1 MKSPC
6 FGRGLSP
13 RHRARAFAWM
23 AGAALFSS
31 AAALA
36 ASDTGLSLDEAGR
49 LALERQPQLAAQEAM
64 VASLQENA
72 VAARQLPD
80 PKLILGVEGVPA
92 DSFSLTREDMTQTV
106 VGFSQ
111 TIPGGDKLALAGRRL
126 DQEASQSRLLL
137 AASARRIA
145 RDARLAWLEAYW
157 PSAAAQLL
165 ERIEAEYARQVE
177 WSEVAYKTG
186 QLSQA
191 ETLALR
197 AMLAETRNRMAEL
210 AGQQRRGKAALARW
224 LGGAAQRPLQ
234 ALDDP
239 PPPPALAELEAR
251 LSEHPELAALG
262 QGVEAAR
269 TDTQLARQAYRP
281 DWSVDLS
288 YGIRGNDRVDTVKL
302 MVGVDLPLFPGQRQD
317 RRLAARHAELNQQ
330 EAMLEDRRRML
341 EADLRMAYADWQV
354 AHERLERIERE
365 ILPLAARRVD
375 SALTA
380 YRSNQVGYDRV
391 LEARRAE
398 VEARLER
405 LTQAV
410 AQARAA
416 TLLTYFE

>member
-1 MKSPC
+1 MHTPC
-6 FGRGLSP
+6 FARGLSP
-13 RHRARAFAWM
+13 RLGARTLAWL
-23 AGAALFSS
+23 AGAALLSS
-31 AAALA
+31 TAAAA
-36 ASDTGLSLDEAGR
+36 ADPALGLIEAGR
-49 LALERQPQLAAQEAM
+49 LALERQPQLTAQAAM
-64 VASLQENA
+64 VSSLQENA

-80 PKLILGVEGVPA
+80 PKLILGVEGVPV
-92 DSFSLTREDMTQTV
+92 DNPSLTREDMTQTV
-106 VGFSQ
+106 IGFSQ
-111 TIPGGDKLALAGRRL
+111 TIPGGNKLALAGQRL
-126 DQEASQSRLLL
+126 EREADQNRLLL
-137 AASARRIA
+137 AAGERRIA

-157 PSAAAQLL
+157 PSAAQDLL
-165 ERIEAEYARQVE
+165 EQIEAEYARQVE

-197 AMLAETRNRMAEL
+197 TMLAETRNRRAEL
-210 AGQQRRGKAALARW
+210 AGQQRRGSATLARW
-224 LGGAAQRPLQ
+224 LGTAAQRPLQ
-234 ALDDP
+234 ALADP
-239 PPPPALAELEAR
+239 PAPPALNELEAR
-251 LSEHPELAALG
+251 LAEHPELAALR

-288 YGIRGNDRVDTVKL
+288 YGIRGNDRVDTLKL
-302 MVGVDLPLFPGQRQD
+302 MVGVDLPLFPGKRQD

-375 SALTA
+375 SALAA
-380 YRSNQVGYDRV
+380 YRSNQASFDRV
-391 LEARRAE
+391 IEARRAE
-398 VEARLER
+398 AEARLEH

>member
-1 MKSPC
+1 MHTPC
-6 FGRGLSP
+6 FARGPSP
-13 RHRARAFAWM
+13 WLGARTLAWL

-31 AAALA
+31 AVSAAEP
-36 ASDTGLSLDEAGR
+36 GLGLLEAGR
-49 LALERQPQLAAQEAM
+49 LALERQPQLTAQAAM
-64 VASLQENA
+64 VSSLQENA

-80 PKLILGVEGVPA
+80 PKLILGVEGVPV
-92 DSFSLTREDMTQTV
+92 DSFSLTRQEMTQTV
-106 VGFSQ
+106 IGFSQ
-111 TIPGGDKLALAGRRL
+111 AIPGGDKLALAGRRL
-126 DQEASQSRLLL
+126 EQEAGQNRLLL
-137 AASARRIA
+137 AAGERRIA

-157 PSAAAQLL
+157 PTAAGRLL
-165 ERIEAEYARQVE
+165 AEIEAEYTRQVE

-191 ETLALR
+191 ETLAMR
-197 AMLAETRNRMAEL
+197 AMLAETRNRRAEL
-210 AGQQRRGKAALARW
+210 AGQQRRGQAALARW
-224 LGGAAQRPLQ
+224 LGAAANRPLAALPDQ
-234 ALDDP
+234 AP
-239 PPPPALAELEAR
+239 PPSLTELEAR
-251 LSEHPELAALG
+251 LTEHPELAALR

-288 YGIRGNDRVDTVKL
+288 YGIRGNDRADTVKL
-302 MVGVDLPLFPGQRQD
+302 MVGVDLPLFPGKRQD

-375 SALTA
+375 SALAA
-380 YRSNQVGYDRV
+380 YRSNQASFDRV
-391 LEARRAE
+391 IEARRAE
-398 VEARLER
+398 AEARLEH